1 MIRKTVIVTGGA
13 GDIGGAIAREF
24 AKNGYNIALT
34 YFKSQTATIEKE
46 IRALGVEAKA
56 FFLDQRDEKCVEKCF
71 RDIFASFDY
80 VDALVANSGIAE
92 KSGLLIDK
100 DVSEIDNVLSTNL
113 RGTILVNREV
123 MKYFLKQKHGAIVN
137 ISSILGV
144 SGGACESVYAASKA
158 GIIGLTKSLA
168 DECAPYV
175 RVNALAPGFIDT
187 RMCKTYGQSAMA
199 DIKEKTPL
207 GRLGAPDDV
216 ASAAYFL
223 ASNNSSFITGECLN
237 VSGGIYKF

>member
-13 GDIGGAIAREF
+13 GDMGAAIAREF
-24 AKNGYNIALT
+24 AKNGYNVALT
-34 YFKSQTATIEKE
+34 YFKSKTAKIERE

-92 KSGLLIDK
+92 KTGLLTSK
-100 DVSEIDNVLSTNL
+100 KVSEIDNILSTNL

-168 DECAPYV
+168 GECAPHV

-187 RMCKTYGQSAMA
+187 RMCKDYDKNAVA
-199 DIKEKTPL
+199 EIKENTPL
-207 GRLGAPDDV
+207 GRLGIPEDV

-223 ASNNSSFITGECLN
+223 ASDNAAFITGECLS